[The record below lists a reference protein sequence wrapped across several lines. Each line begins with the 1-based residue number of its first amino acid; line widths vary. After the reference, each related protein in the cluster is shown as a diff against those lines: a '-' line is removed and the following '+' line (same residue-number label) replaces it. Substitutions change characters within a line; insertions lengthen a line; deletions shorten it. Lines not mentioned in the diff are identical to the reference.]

1 MKSKSYKDLLVWQK
15 SIDLAEGIYEL
26 TNQLPKQEAY
36 GICSQMQRASVSISS
51 NIAEGQQRAGI
62 NEFKQF
68 ISIAQGSAAE
78 LETQLTIVERIYK
91 LETTKLINDA
101 QVIQK
106 MLAVLRK
113 NIL

>member
-26 TNQLPKQEAY
+26 TGKLPKQEAY
-36 GICSQMQRASVSISS
+36 GICSQMQRAAVSISS

-78 LETQLTIVERIYK
+78 LETQLIIVERIYK
-91 LETTKLINDA
+91 QETAQLIEDS

-106 MLAVLRK
+106 MLVVLRK
-113 NIL
+113 SLV